1 MKFRTVTQT
10 IALCLVAMTAT
21 AGFATPDG
29 AREVVKDTAD
39 QVIERLKAEKV
50 VLDANPDKI
59 YGIINEL
66 VIPHFDFFS
75 MSRWVLGRAW
85 NQASKQQQQEFVNQ
99 FRTLLVRTYARALL
113 EYSDNPIRYYPV
125 QSQPDSSLVV
135 VRTEVAD
142 PGGGNPIPLNYR
154 MHNAHGAW
162 KVVDVTVDGVS
173 LVSTYR
179 GSFASEIRKSGL
191 DGLIARLMERNE
203 RIGVTAGSN

>member
-1 MKFRTVTQT
+1 MKFRTATQS
-10 IALCLVAMTAT
+10 IVLCLASLAAPAVLAASE
-21 AGFATPDG
+21 G
-29 AREVVKDTAD
+29 AEEVVKETAD
-39 QVIERLKAEKV
+39 RVIERLKAEKE
-50 VLDANPDKI
+50 VLDANPEKI

-75 MSRWVLGRAW
+75 MSRWVLGGAW
-85 NQASKQQQQEFVNQ
+85 NQASRSQQQEFINQ

-113 EYSDNPIRYYPV
+113 EYSDNPIKYYPV
-125 QSQPDSSLVV
+125 QSRPDSSLVV
-135 VRTEVAD
+135 VRTEVKDA
-142 PGGGNPIPLNYR
+142 GGGNPIPINYR

-191 DGLIARLMERNE
+191 DGLIARLAERNE
-203 RIGVTAGSN
+203 RIEISAGD